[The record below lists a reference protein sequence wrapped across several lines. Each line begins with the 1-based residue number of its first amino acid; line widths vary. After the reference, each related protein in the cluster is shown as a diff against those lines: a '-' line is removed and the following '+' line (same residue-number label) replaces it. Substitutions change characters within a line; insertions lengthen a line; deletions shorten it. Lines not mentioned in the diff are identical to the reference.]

1 MAYGG
6 GATMAVA
13 AYAAMVQAVR
23 ASGAIIRLE
32 PDAFTI
38 IVSKVDRPLVV
49 IAPGG
54 WPSRGYQY
62 LTSYKGLIFYT
73 RSKFQIQLPGGA
85 EVISAKQIWIP
96 S

>member
-6 GATMAVA
+6 AAA
-13 AYAAMVQAVR
+13 AYAAMVQAVE
-23 ASGAIIRLE
+23 ASGAIIRME
-32 PDAFTI
+32 PDAFNI
-38 IVSKVDRPLVV
+38 VVSKADRPLVV

-54 WPSRGYQY
+54 WPSKGYQY

-73 RSKFQIQLPGGA
+73 RSKNQIQLPGGA